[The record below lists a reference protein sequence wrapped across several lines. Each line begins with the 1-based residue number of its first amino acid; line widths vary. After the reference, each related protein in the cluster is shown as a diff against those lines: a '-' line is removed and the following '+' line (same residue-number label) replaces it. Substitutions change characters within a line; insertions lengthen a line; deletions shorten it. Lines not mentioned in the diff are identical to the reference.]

1 MNFVIRKGINKAV
14 VLLKI
19 IEDGRV
25 IVIDS
30 ETTIWF
36 IKADE
41 LSLIDGFKVNVQDQ
55 YYKINVVSFSNDG
68 DYFATLSTDRIKS
81 CLYSTKTK
89 KGIANVDRH
98 HG

>member
-19 IEDGRV
+19 IEDGRL

-30 ETTIWF
+30 ERTIWF
-36 IKADE
+36 MKADE
-41 LSLIDGFKVNVQDQ
+41 LSLIDRFKVNVQHQ
-55 YYKINVVSFSNDG
+55 YYKINV
-68 DYFATLSTDRIKS
+68 
-81 CLYSTKTK
+81 
-89 KGIANVDRH
+89 DRH